1 MRKLLENVI
10 TQEDADLLPPPKM
23 RHIKLK
29 TTENPAILKVLEAI
43 FRETGLR
50 TKDLHAMSYA
60 RISHQPQGHGWHND
74 KGQLGERHTNSHMN
88 WCRVGAS
95 VLLTDDFT
103 GGTFWYKDNWNST
116 IQTAVSRNK
125 FDLVLHDSDQIHSV
139 SPNKGNRVALLIFI

>member
-1 MRKLLENVI
+1 MRKLLENII

-29 TTENPAILKVLEAI
+29 TTENPAILKVLAAI

-60 RISHQPQGHGWHND
+60 KVSHQPQGHAWHND
-74 KGQLGERHTNSHMN
+74 LGQNKLGGSAHMS

-95 VLLTDDFT
+95 MLLTDDFT
-103 GGTFWYKDNWNST
+103 GGTLWYKDAWNST
-116 IQTAVSRNK
+116 TQTAVSRNK
-125 FDLVLHDSDQIHSV
+125 FDLVLHGSDQIHSV
-139 SPNKGNRVALLIFI
+139 SPSKGNRVALLIFI